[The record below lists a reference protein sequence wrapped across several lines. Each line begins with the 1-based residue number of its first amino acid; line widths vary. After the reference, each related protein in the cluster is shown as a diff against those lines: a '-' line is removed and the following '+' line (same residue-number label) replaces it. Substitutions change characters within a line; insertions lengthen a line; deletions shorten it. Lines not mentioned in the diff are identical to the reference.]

1 MPLLPQRRRR
11 ESRWEEDNRVELNP
25 AAFVTVGLV
34 IGAIVG
40 LALLLWL
47 L

>member
-1 MPLLPQRRRR
+1 MRRRR
-11 ESRWEEDNRVELNP
+11 RDESRYAQDNRIAPNP
-25 AAFVTVGLV
+25 WAFVTVGLAG
-34 IGAIVG
+34 GAIVG